1 MGDYEWAC
9 FAAQQAGKKA
19 VQALYQ
25 KLGADAW
32 GHSIT
37 GLLQSLPE
45 DAVWDAARRF
55 AQELIER
62 LDEVQE
68 VRVFGSLVP
77 RECVPGSDVDLLI
90 LLRDHPLP
98 FHQRLSQFLP
108 RCPMPVGVDVF
119 PYTRAE
125 LEQMLAEGN
134 HFVRRA
140 LEEGVILARRS
151 EGGASREVDTAFA
164 TRGM

>member
-1 MGDYEWAC
+1 MRGEFSSSVKVTWFD
-9 FAAQQAGKKA
+9 
-19 VQALYQ
+19 
-25 KLGADAW
+25 
-32 GHSIT
+32 
-37 GLLQSLPE
+37 E
-45 DAVWDAARRF
+45 DAVWEAARRF
-55 AQELIER
+55 AQELIKRFE
-62 LDEVQE
+62 EVQE
-68 VRVFGSLVP
+68 VRVFGSLVR

-125 LEQMLAEGN
+125 LERMLDEGN

-140 LEEGVILARRS
+140 LEEGVTLARRKE
-151 EGGASREVDTAFA
+151 EGSLWEEDTASA
-164 TRGM
+164 TGGM